1 MPDVSRWQMT
11 DRQHVWHDPSYP
23 PNRVITQDPARFP
36 KLGKSARRVFWV
48 VLDVAFALGL
58 CAFVTIFGSELIAG
72 VSEAFTG
79 FDIKDW
85 AIDTK
90 NAQVL
95 MDQESGER
103 ILVFRIVHTGLD
115 DTTRVTNP
123 FYAVEA
129 DSAWRLTGI
138 GGGDVIED
146 VY

>member
-1 MPDVSRWQMT
+1 MT